1 MSTNKS
7 WDLRSFLD
15 SMIFELDQAR
25 DTLAIKS
32 INKPLTYTVKD
43 LNLDLQLFPEYDG
56 KQVKF
61 VTAKPDQRG
70 ASRINISLG
79 SITDRQVRET
89 SKIPMAESDDV
100 TLDEV
105 PDLDEETKE
114 SLKKIGVKSA
124 QDVEELE
131 RKNVSLDTVAGVK
144 TNVGELAEKLRKLRG
159 LKSQAQA
166 LSQAQSQRA
175 EQPPQVTRIGIRR
188 QGAQGLITLSGHH
201 LAILEDYP
209 ITATLNGRPIQVIAA
224 HPHQLVLVAQ
234 QEDFT
239 SGNNPLRVQLD
250 AHAELTL
257 NLV

>member
-89 SKIPMAESDDV
+89 SKIPVAEADDIA
-100 TLDEV
+100 LDEV
-105 PDLDEETKE
+105 PDLDEETKDT
-114 SLKKIGVKSA
+114 LKKIGVQSV

-131 RKNVSLDTVAGVK
+131 RKNVNLNQVAGFN

-159 LKSQAQA
+159 LKSKTQA
-166 LSQAQSQRA
+166 LTEAQNLRH
-175 EQPPQVTRIGIRR
+175 EQPPQVTRIGMRR
-188 QGAQGLITLSGHH
+188 EGDQALIALSGHN
-201 LAILEDYP
+201 LALAEDYA
-209 ITATLNGRPIQVIAA
+209 ISATLNDRPI
-224 HPHQLVLVAQ
+224 
-234 QEDFT
+234 
-239 SGNNPLRVQLD
+239 RV
-250 AHAELTL
+250 
-257 NLV
+257 